1 MVLMPLQGN
10 HRPRLWWVFLSL
22 VTVCLFKTGEDCIVV
37 IEKPRFKGE
46 VLCLFL
52 PQTFCLFLLLV
63 LTKFFESI

>member
-1 MVLMPLQGN
+1 MVLVPLQGN
-10 HRPRLWWVFLSL
+10 HRPRLVGFLSL
-22 VTVCLFKTGEDCIVV
+22 VTVCLFKTGEDCIAV

-52 PQTFCLFLLLV
+52 PQTFCLFFLLV